1 MDAWGVFYEINCNNS
16 QKCMKRWQRLK
27 GTEGTVKDE
36 NEKKNKLLLIRKKHG
51 NLRE

>member
-1 MDAWGVFYEINCNNS
+1 MDAWGVFYETNCNNS

-27 GTEGTVKDE
+27 GIKGTVKDE
-36 NEKKNKLLLIRKKHG
+36 NEKKNNLLMIRKKHD